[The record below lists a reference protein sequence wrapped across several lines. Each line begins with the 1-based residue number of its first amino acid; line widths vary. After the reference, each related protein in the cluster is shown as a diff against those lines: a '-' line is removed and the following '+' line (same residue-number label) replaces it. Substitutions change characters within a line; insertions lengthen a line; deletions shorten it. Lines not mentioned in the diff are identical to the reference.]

1 VIDRR
6 PATAAG
12 RARRHHADA
21 EGRPAPTPARP
32 GPAASACALH
42 CSAAQHSTLAA
53 RVRRHRRTHT
63 HRLPSTH
70 FARLARARQAAG
82 RKRRV
87 DVRDAEPNTIYGL
100 PPLALSCAASG
111 GAGRGRV
118 AWPCLHHRPQALDK
132 LCVRGPFAIYL
143 ARIGWGIGP
152 KQAYSSS
159 VHPPLSLSLSLF
171 SLRRGR
177 AERRRRSRAIRLSR
191 AAPTRYAR
199 ALLLR
204 CSKPSGPNPNV
215 RYLCSDLTQLQV
227 YK

>member
-111 GAGRGRV
+111 GAARGRV

-159 VHPPLSLSLSLF
+159 VHPSLSLSLSLSSPCGGDEPSAAAVLVLFASHEQHPPGMPALF
-171 SLRRGR
+171 SSAARN
-177 AERRRRSRAIRLSR
+177 R
-191 AAPTRYAR
+191 AAQT
-199 ALLLR
+199 LM
-204 CSKPSGPNPNV
+204 
-215 RYLCSDLTQLQV
+215 
-227 YK
+227 